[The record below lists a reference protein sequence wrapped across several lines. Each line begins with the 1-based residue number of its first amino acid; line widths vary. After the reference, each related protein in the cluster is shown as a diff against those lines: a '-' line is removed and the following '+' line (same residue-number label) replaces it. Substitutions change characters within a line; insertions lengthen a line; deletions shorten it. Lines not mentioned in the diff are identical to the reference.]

1 MLPSRKAKAKKPSA
15 KRAFMLLQKSYGL
28 KNTEQIKSRILYAHI
43 KQICRALFGDNITN
57 RRLRDTYDYQ
67 WRIVEAEETRIIS
80 SPPNSL
86 SRRSH

>member
-1 MLPSRKAKAKKPSA
+1 MIPSLKAKAKKPSA

-28 KNTEQIKSRILYAHI
+28 KNTDQIKARILYSHI

-57 RRLRDTYDYQ
+57 RRLRETYDHQ

-80 SPPNSL
+80 SPPTSVI
-86 SRRSH
+86 RRSR